1 MGSNKKEL
9 QREFVQLLNLGQT
22 MTKMSKN
29 YSDKELKDQ
38 GNKLFAAR
46 NYDGAIECYTK
57 AIMKNPSVPHY
68 YTNRALCYLNQKRWP
83 QAITDA
89 KLALE
94 RDQNLVKGHFYLGKA
109 LLEKDNVDEAI
120 KHLQR
125 ANDLA
130 REQKLNFGDDI
141 TIQLRIA
148 RKKRWN
154 VQEEKRIQ
162 QEIELQTY
170 LNRLILDDRDRKID
184 ELRKTGEDVDLQVYS
199 LSFKKS
205 FKMHNGAKNQLF
217 VQIFPRILCL
227 KNVNFVK

>member
-1 MGSNKKEL
+1 MRFDEIFPQFLCFDFSTSFFYAK
-9 QREFVQLLNLGQT
+9 QRPL
-22 MTKMSKN
+22 
-29 YSDKELKDQ
+29 
-38 GNKLFAAR
+38 
-46 NYDGAIECYTK
+46 
-57 AIMKNPSVPHY
+57 
-68 YTNRALCYLNQKRWP
+68 
-83 QAITDA
+83 IT
-89 KLALE
+89 
-94 RDQNLVKGHFYLGKA
+94 GKA

-184 ELRKTGEDVDLQVYS
+184 ELRKTGEDVDLQVHS
-199 LSFKKS
+199 LSF
-205 FKMHNGAKNQLF
+205 
-217 VQIFPRILCL
+217 
-227 KNVNFVK
+227 

>member
-1 MGSNKKEL
+1 MFTFLK
-9 QREFVQLLNLGQT
+9 QRPFI
-22 MTKMSKN
+22 
-29 YSDKELKDQ
+29 
-38 GNKLFAAR
+38 A
-46 NYDGAIECYTK
+46 
-57 AIMKNPSVPHY
+57 
-68 YTNRALCYLNQKRWP
+68 
-83 QAITDA
+83 
-89 KLALE
+89 
-94 RDQNLVKGHFYLGKA
+94 GKA

-184 ELRKTGEDVDLQVYS
+184 DLRKTGEDVDLQVS
-199 LSFKKS
+199 TIVPTSF
-205 FKMHNGAKNQLF
+205 G
-217 VQIFPRILCL
+217 QIFINTSTLHYRSNWL
-227 KNVNFVK
+227 K

>member
-1 MGSNKKEL
+1 
-9 QREFVQLLNLGQT
+9 

-94 RDQNLVKGHFYLGKA
+94 RDQNLVKGHFYLGKQTSHCDLTRFFLNSFVLIFPRVFCAKQRPLITGKA

-184 ELRKTGEDVDLQVYS
+184 ELRKTGEDVDLQVHS
-199 LSFKKS
+199 LSF
-205 FKMHNGAKNQLF
+205 
-217 VQIFPRILCL
+217 
-227 KNVNFVK
+227 

>member
-1 MGSNKKEL
+1 M
-9 QREFVQLLNLGQT
+9 
-22 MTKMSKN
+22 
-29 YSDKELKDQ
+29 
-38 GNKLFAAR
+38 
-46 NYDGAIECYTK
+46 
-57 AIMKNPSVPHY
+57 
-68 YTNRALCYLNQKRWP
+68 
-83 QAITDA
+83 
-89 KLALE
+89 
-94 RDQNLVKGHFYLGKA
+94 
-109 LLEKDNVDEAI
+109 DEAI

-184 ELRKTGEDVDLQVYS
+184 DLRKTGEDVDLQVCMRYIIGKF
-199 LSFKKS
+199 LKRGHERWARLPKT
-205 FKMHNGAKNQLF
+205 AQL
-217 VQIFPRILCL
+217 
-227 KNVNFVK
+227 

>member
-1 MGSNKKEL
+1 MRFDENFPQFLCFDFSRVFCAK
-9 QREFVQLLNLGQT
+9 QRPF
-22 MTKMSKN
+22 
-29 YSDKELKDQ
+29 
-38 GNKLFAAR
+38 
-46 NYDGAIECYTK
+46 
-57 AIMKNPSVPHY
+57 
-68 YTNRALCYLNQKRWP
+68 
-83 QAITDA
+83 IT
-89 KLALE
+89 
-94 RDQNLVKGHFYLGKA
+94 GKA

-184 ELRKTGEDVDLQVYS
+184 ELRKTGEDVDLQVHS
-199 LSFKKS
+199 LSF
-205 FKMHNGAKNQLF
+205 
-217 VQIFPRILCL
+217 
-227 KNVNFVK
+227 